1 MPSRSVVAIAR
12 CVAPKLRARSAR
24 SSPVRAGPRGLTS
37 YLDSFLNALCVERG
51 VAEHHLVGVPVGR
64 RLSDLATFGE
74 EHFATRAYFAL
85 DTLQDADAASGI
97 VAVAAEMNLAGIR
110 TDDGDA
116 PVFCAIKRQKT
127 VLVFEKNERL
137 VCGLE
142 GQLLML
148 GAVSN
153 LLGYRDR
160 RRGRRRARL
169 GTS

>member
-1 MPSRSVVAIAR
+1 
-12 CVAPKLRARSAR
+12 
-24 SSPVRAGPRGLTS
+24 
-37 YLDSFLNALCVERG
+37 
-51 VAEHHLVGVPVGR
+51 
-64 RLSDLATFGE
+64 
-74 EHFATRAYFAL
+74 
-85 DTLQDADAASGI
+85 
-97 VAVAAEMNLAGIR
+97 
-110 TDDGDA
+110 
-116 PVFCAIKRQKT
+116 
-127 VLVFEKNERL
+127 